1 MAGNITVAIVIILI
15 IGGIIFGCWVD
26 RADTKIADRKNEAA
40 SDKQTADKKQILIR
54 GIAEK
59 HYLYSIQLI
68 VISVNMH
75 TI

>member
-40 SDKQTADKKQILIR
+40 SDKQTGSGMHQRPGVSAQ
-54 GIAEK
+54 
-59 HYLYSIQLI
+59 SIQDSGQGFPGSYPLHQQ
-68 VISVNMH
+68 S
-75 TI
+75 